1 MMSTVFDVVLLLA
14 LPASGKSEVRKLLST
29 VPADKLREDFHIG
42 DNLQLDDFPYVFL
55 MRRIDE
61 ELERLGKDPIYYPGQ
76 NPFIDGRD
84 WGTLI
89 NLLNEDFVR
98 RDTIWFADKNEQAET
113 ELVRL
118 SSLGLHKNIS
128 PYNAYRQGKLV
139 KLPFTGA
146 IYLDDTTEGEQ

>member
-1 MMSTVFDVVLLLA
+1 MFATHD
-14 LPASGKSEVRKLLST
+14 
-29 VPADKLREDFHIG
+29 
-42 DNLQLDDFPYVFL
+42 
-55 MRRIDE
+55 
-61 ELERLGKDPIYYPGQ
+61 
-76 NPFIDGRD
+76 
-84 WGTLI
+84 I

-146 IYLDDTTEGEQ
+146 IYLEKALSLAKKSVELHDEGCENSYSQMYKLFEKLEQISSKSKK